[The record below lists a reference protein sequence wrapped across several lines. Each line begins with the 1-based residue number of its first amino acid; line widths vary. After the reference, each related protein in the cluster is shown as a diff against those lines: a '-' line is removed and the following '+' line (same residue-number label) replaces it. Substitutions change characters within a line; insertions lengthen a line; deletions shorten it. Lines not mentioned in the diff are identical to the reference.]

1 MAMRPP
7 STQSLLELL
16 DLFEQSNQA
25 ISDAEGQRLH
35 GVPGWEVFA
44 RTSLTPKAISAWTEC
59 TGYAGMYPAHCGD
72 ERIAVELEPD
82 DESDRYRYRCPET
95 FRNKYVTASEAAV
108 YAVSASKI
116 LNHIATLLDIP
127 QALRRKLDTP
137 AMEGVLWQ
145 LGDAR
150 IGPARTAVWFARGLS
165 QSVDA
170 VFRHFQST
178 TLPEQGLILSSGL
191 PLPEF
196 VRPPRNYRFAT
207 MRQVLVD
214 YVAAPSIDMTMIHRI
229 LTSPADGTLPPVLA
243 VYFDEGSNVLTIRT
257 KKDPW
262 HIKGQRQAAAVRY
275 MYEQAQ
281 QGRWE
286 VDASEILA
294 AAYPERRTEE
304 SRRGLK
310 VQDLFKHNENRREF
324 IANPTKG
331 KYAFNLN

>member
-44 RTSLTPKAISAWTEC
+44 RTSLTAKAISAWTEC
-59 TGYAGMYPAHCGD
+59 TGYAGTYPAHSGD
-72 ERIAVELEPD
+72 ERIAVELEQD
-82 DESDRYRYRCPET
+82 DKPDRYRYRCPET
-95 FRNKYVTASEAAV
+95 FRTKYVTASQAAV

-116 LNHIATLLDIP
+116 LNQIATLLDIP

-137 AMEGVLWQ
+137 AIEDVLWQ

-150 IGPARTAVWFARGLS
+150 IGPARTTVWFARGLS

-178 TLPEQGLILSSGL
+178 TRPEQGLILSSGL

-207 MRQVLVD
+207 IRQVLVD
-214 YVAAPSIDMTMIHRI
+214 YLAQPCIDMTLLHRI

-243 VYFDEGSNVLTIRT
+243 VYFDKSNNVLTIRT
-257 KKDPW
+257 RKHPW
-262 HIKGQRQAAAVRY
+262 HIKGRRQAAAVKY
-275 MYEQAQ
+275 MYEQACNNH
-281 QGRWE
+281 WLLDAAE
-286 VDASEILA
+286 VLS
-294 AAYPERRTEE
+294 AAYPDKE
-304 SRRGLK
+304 SGKSARM
-310 VQDLFKHNENRREF
+310 QNLFSGNDEWKDY
-324 IANPTKG
+324 IANPEKG
-331 KYAFNLN
+331 KYGFRLD